1 MKGYE
6 IETKDEK
13 SQMYLEN
20 NLNEIKNNMIFT
32 INVQGFFSILLIKKK
47 RILTTKYFQLKL
59 MALKKTILKMLK
71 II

>member
-32 INVQGFFSILLIKKK
+32 INIQGFFSILLIKKK
-47 RILTTKYFQLKL
+47 KILT
-59 MALKKTILKMLK
+59 KKNF
-71 II
+71 